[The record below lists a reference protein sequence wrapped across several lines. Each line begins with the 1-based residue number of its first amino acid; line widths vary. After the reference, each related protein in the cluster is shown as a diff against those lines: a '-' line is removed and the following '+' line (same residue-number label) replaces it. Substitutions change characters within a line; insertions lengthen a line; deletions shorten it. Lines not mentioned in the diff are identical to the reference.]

1 MGTSCFHCGSDC
13 ESHPILFDEKP
24 FCCNG
29 CKTVYEIFSENNL
42 TCYYDLERSP
52 GAIPQEISG
61 KYNFL
66 DNQAIVEK
74 LLEFNDANVQII
86 TLYIPHIH
94 CRLVYLDSRK
104 SSKVKKGY
112 YGLNSR
118 FSQKNGTHNLSTRNV
133 TLKELVLLL
142 SSIGYEPY
150 ISLENYEGGKKRI
163 NRSIIYK
170 LGVAGFAFGNVM
182 LLSFPEYFEVDEF
195 WLNQYKPFFRWIM
208 FALSLPVVF

>member
-1 MGTSCFHCGSDC
+1 M
-13 ESHPILFDEKP
+13 
-24 FCCNG
+24 
-29 CKTVYEIFSENNL
+29 
-42 TCYYDLERSP
+42 
-52 GAIPQEISG
+52 
-61 KYNFL
+61 
-66 DNQAIVEK
+66 
-74 LLEFNDANVQII
+74 
-86 TLYIPHIH
+86 
-94 CRLVYLDSRK
+94 YLDSRK

-118 FSQKNGTHNLSTRNV
+118 FSQKTVRITYQPENV

-195 WLNQYKPFFRWIM
+195 L
-208 FALSLPVVF
+208 A